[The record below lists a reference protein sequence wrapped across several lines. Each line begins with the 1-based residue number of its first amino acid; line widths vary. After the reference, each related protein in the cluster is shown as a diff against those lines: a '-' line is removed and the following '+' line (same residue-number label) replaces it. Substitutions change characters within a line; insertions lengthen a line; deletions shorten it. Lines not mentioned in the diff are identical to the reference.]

1 MFDGVTSVEVGIGV
15 DARAGRDARDA
26 VAGVL
31 AVEGD
36 LVEMAV
42 AGVDGFDLGI
52 AEFRI
57 ANGLREHMRTDGGDD
72 ADMNRGI
79 EVELTADGA
88 AIDRG
93 RGVIGGVAIVRD
105 ERFLEDREDAE
116 RFMHGGLDAKFARE
130 VPRLRFLHRLRV
142 RAQERTR
149 RPDNAAVVEA
159 VGGGSIRGDSPR
171 GIPGEIR
178 GAIHGEV
185 YCAID
190 RICATIKECA
200 DGDAGDFIG
209 IAAIPCHGAKCTLPQ

>member
-1 MFDGVTSVEVGIGV
+1 
-15 DARAGRDARDA
+15 
-26 VAGVL
+26 
-31 AVEGD
+31 
-36 LVEMAV
+36 
-42 AGVDGFDLGI
+42 
-52 AEFRI
+52 
-57 ANGLREHMRTDGGDD
+57 
-72 ADMNRGI
+72 MNRGI

-149 RPDNAAVVEA
+149 RPGNAAVVKA